1 MTTPTDVL
9 VMFWA
14 YVRTGERS
22 ALAVYFDAL
31 ADHPETPANLP
42 RTVASME
49 AHRRDWLSA
58 TEGCQKVTRGVY
70 RFTYG
75 TQTYEIRQDQRRRW
89 HIHEFNGGIVG
100 AYLGRDGTLYVA
112 KIRARKAYNGK
123 WQLTAQQMSAFFEN
137 VT

>member
-14 YVRTGERS
+14 YVRTGERA

-42 RTVASME
+42 RQIADLE
-49 AHRRDWLSA
+49 AHRTTWLDA
-58 TEGCQKVTRGVY
+58 METCQKVARGVY

-89 HIHEFNGGIVG
+89 RIHELNDGIVG
-100 AYLGRDGTLYVA
+100 AYLGWDGTLYVA
-112 KIRARKAYNGK
+112 KIRARKAYNSK
-123 WQLTAQQMSAFFEN
+123 WQMTELEKINTGAP
-137 VT
+137 